1 MEQLKTFHIEI
12 SADIKAATLTEAVK
26 NANLLLGINTP
37 IFNFKLRVQDEKEKE
52 KEGEGE
58 RNE

>member
-1 MEQLKTFHIEI
+1 MKPNPM
-12 SADIKAATLTEAVK
+12 DIKAATLTEAVK

-52 KEGEGE
+52 GE